1 MLASTHF
8 VRHLEMTLE
17 AHLNGGT
24 VFRESDRPYAESS
37 EKFVMS
43 NRIGRLEFLFWCC
56 IPLIVGS
63 IVFSIVALS
72 VGAIDANTPAGDPKF
87 RSLLAPVA
95 LIVSIVALRA
105 AVSRLHDLGLV
116 GWAVVLAFRTFGR
129 YRSVSGSFHFTGT
142 EGEQRV
148 RRATDIFRA
157 LAKIQANHIA
167 LFLNG
172 KPARLI
178 LVSYLT
184 PSLP

>member
-1 MLASTHF
+1 MERLWQHCSRSVDRPLA
-8 VRHLEMTLE
+8 

-72 VGAIDANTPAGDPKF
+72 LGAIDANTPAGDPKF

-116 GWAVVLAFRTFGR
+116 GWAVVLAFVPLVGI
-129 YRSVSGSFHFTGT
+129 V
-142 EGEQRV
+142 
-148 RRATDIFRA
+148 
-157 LAKIQANHIA
+157 
-167 LFLNG
+167 LFLV
-172 KPARLI
+172 LFI
-178 LVSYLT
+178 LPGQKVSNAYGEPPIFLGRWRKSKQIT
-184 PSLP
+184 LPFS